1 MKRTAAILAFASLFL
16 LSFVAQP
23 QVPTRK
29 DPDWA
34 FQVINGALPAEPAG
48 PRTLPGSTRTFPS
61 TQIDDLYNPP
71 DWFPEE
77 HAPAPQIVK
86 YGHGDALACGACH
99 LMSGSGHPESADL
112 TGLTAAYIIQQME
125 DFRTGARKDSARMNG
140 IVQGLSDEEIRKAA
154 EWFAGLKPQI
164 FTKVTEAA
172 TVPKTFV
179 GGGRMRFATADGGTE
194 PIGNRIITL
203 PQDQSRVTKRDPHS
217 GFIAYVPPGSIAKGE
232 ALVKNGGNGKTVAC
246 ALCHGENLMGLGNV
260 PRLAGV
266 HPIYIVRQLYL
277 FKDGFRNG
285 PDAQLMKK
293 PVEKLTDDD
302 LVSIAAYLGSLPPT
316 K

>member
-1 MKRTAAILAFASLFL
+1 MKKTAILAFASLFL
-16 LSFVAQP
+16 LSLAAHSQL
-23 QVPTRK
+23 PTRK
-29 DPDWA
+29 DPEWA
-34 FQVINGALPAEPAG
+34 FPVINGALPAEPAG
-48 PRTLPGSTRTFPS
+48 PRTLQGSTRTFPS

-86 YGHGDALACGACH
+86 FGHGDALACGACH

-112 TGLTAAYIIQQME
+112 TGHTAAYIIQQLE

-140 IVQGLSDEEIRKAA
+140 VVQGMSDEEIRKAA
-154 EWFAGLKPQI
+154 EWFAGLKPQVW
-164 FTKVTEAA
+164 TKVTEAA
-172 TVPKTFV
+172 MVPKTFV
-179 GGGRMRFATADGGTE
+179 GGGRMRFATPDGGME

-203 PQDQSRVTKRDPHS
+203 PQDQSRATKRDPHS
-217 GFIAYVPPGSIAKGE
+217 GFIAYVPPGSLAKGE

-246 ALCHGENLMGLGNV
+246 TICHGENLAGLGNV
-260 PRLAGV
+260 PRLAGL

-293 PVEKLTDDD
+293 PVEKLTDED
-302 LVSIAAYLGSLPPT
+302 LVSIAAYLGSLSPT

>member
-1 MKRTAAILAFASLFL
+1 MNRIGVFL
-16 LSFVAQP
+16 IVVLLMVSTTAQP
-23 QVPTRK
+23 QQPTRLE
-29 DPDWA
+29 PAWA
-34 FQVINGALPAEPAG
+34 FPVINGTLPAEPAG
-48 PRTLPGSTRTFPS
+48 PKTVPGTTKTYPQS
-61 TQIDDLYNPP
+61 QIDDLYNPP

-112 TGLTAAYIIQQME
+112 AGFPAAYILQQLD

-140 IVQGLSDEEIRKAA
+140 IVAGMSDDEMRKASD
-154 EWFAGLKPQI
+154 WFATLKPRAW
-164 FTKVTEAA
+164 TKVTEAA

-179 GGGRMRFATADGGTE
+179 GGGRMRFVSPEGGTE
-194 PIGNRIITL
+194 PLGNRILTI
-203 PQDQSRVTKRDPHS
+203 PEDQGRVTKRDPHS
-217 GFIAYVPPGSIAKGE
+217 GFIAYVPPGSLAKGE
-232 ALVKNGGNGKTVAC
+232 ALVKNGGSGKTIAC
-246 ALCHGENLMGLGNV
+246 GICHGETLQGLGNV
-260 PRLAGV
+260 PRIAGL

-277 FKDGFRNG
+277 IKDGFRNG

-293 PVEKLTDDD
+293 PVEKLTDEDI
-302 LVSIAAYLGSLPPT
+302 LSIAAYVGSLPPA